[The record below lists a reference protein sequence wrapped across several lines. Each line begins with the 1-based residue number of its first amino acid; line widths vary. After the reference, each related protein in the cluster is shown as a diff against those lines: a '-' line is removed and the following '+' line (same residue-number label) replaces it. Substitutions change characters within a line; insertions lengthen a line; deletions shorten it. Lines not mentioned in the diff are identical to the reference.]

1 MEVGRVSGTGIRMY
15 GRYRKCARCGRV
27 LSVFPSRTGT
37 DLQAC
42 SRCLKAGNKNIFEKG
57 IDK

>member
-1 MEVGRVSGTGIRMY
+1 MEVGRISGTGIRMY
-15 GRYRKCARCGRV
+15 GRYRRCVRCGRV
-27 LSVFPSRTGT
+27 LSVFPSCTGT

-42 SRCLKAGNKNIFEKG
+42 SRCLKAGNENIFKKG

>member
-15 GRYRKCARCGRV
+15 GRYRRCARCGRV
-27 LSVFPSRTGT
+27 LSAFPSRTGT
-37 DLQAC
+37 DLQVC